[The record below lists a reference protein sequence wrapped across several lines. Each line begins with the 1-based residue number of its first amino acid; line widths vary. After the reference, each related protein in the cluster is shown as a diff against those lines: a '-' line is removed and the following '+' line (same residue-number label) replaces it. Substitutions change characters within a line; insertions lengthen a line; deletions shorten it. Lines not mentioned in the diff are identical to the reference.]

1 MEAAEQRQYE
11 QLATAIV
18 ARILPIIMPM
28 VGEGLITVEPVE
40 IVLYRHRDQG

>member
-1 MEAAEQRQYE
+1 M
-11 QLATAIV
+11 LTWVDSDDTV
-18 ARILPIIMPM
+18 ARILPQITSM